1 MYSIGEFS
9 KITRLTAKALRYYD
23 EEGLLIP
30 SCRGPNGYRLYDE
43 ADFARAERIALLRE
57 LDFSIAEIREILTHC
72 ESAGDLSY
80 YLQEK
85 QGMIARQIERER
97 KRMEQIGLYL
107 HPVKQEAVEMKYE
120 IAGKELPPQT
130 MLSVRFQGKYPD
142 VGRYIGGLYREAK
155 GKAAGP
161 PFCLY
166 YDEEYRETA
175 DIELCLPTR
184 GLLSESKAT
193 ARELPGA
200 RVLCVTHTGSYE
212 TINLAYKALLDA
224 ARERGL
230 RCLAPSREIYRKGP
244 GLIFKGNPNRYVTEI
259 AIPVE
264 EEIQHG

>member
-9 KITRLTAKALRYYD
+9 KITKLTVKALRYYD
-23 EEGLLIP
+23 EEELLTP
-30 SCRGPNGYRLYDE
+30 SRRGENGYRLYDE
-43 ADFARAERIALLRE
+43 ADFEKAGRIALLRE

-72 ESAGDLSY
+72 ENADDLSY

-85 QGMIARQIERER
+85 RGMIARQIEREQ
-97 KRMEQIGLYL
+97 KRMEQLGLYL
-107 HPVKQEAVEMKYE
+107 NPTKQEAVKMRYE
-120 IAGKELPPQT
+120 IALKELAPQAI
-130 MLSVRFQGKYPD
+130 LSVRFQGKYPD
-142 VGRYIGGLYREAK
+142 VGRHIGGLYREARNE
-155 GKAAGP
+155 AAGP

-184 GLLSESKAT
+184 GLLSGSKAT
-193 ARELPGA
+193 ARELPGMRA
-200 RVLCVTHTGSYE
+200 LCVTHIGGYE
-212 TINLAYKALLDA
+212 IINLAYKALLDA

-230 RCLAPSREIYRKGP
+230 RCLTPSREIYRKGP
-244 GLIFKGNPNRYVTEI
+244 GMIFKGNSNRYVTEI